1 MGSADPNGR
10 DNWMKEKRIMNDIIE
25 KPKDAFVK
33 YGVVETDPIGSIHVP
48 LGVYEDEKKLKES
61 VKKIPFKERRNLD
74 EGIKNAGNEFE
85 KNGRPEAR
93 KIMIVFI
100 DGKDVST
107 VEELKKV
114 TEPLKKKNVKI
125 IPVVLED
132 NVDKDKLKPL
142 LHDNKKAKKGKDP
155 KKLADEV
162 SEETFNGKRR
172 ECEHNFIY
180 IIMLYHCEFFTDP
193 CFAVECKACVAK
205 PDDSTTCGMQ

>member
-1 MGSADPNGR
+1 
-10 DNWMKEKRIMNDIIE
+10 MNDMIE

-61 VKKIPFKERRNLD
+61 VKKMPFKERRNLD
-74 EGIKNAGNEFE
+74 EGIKNAGNEFK

-142 LHDNKKAKKGKDP
+142 LLDNKKAKKGKDP

-162 SEETFNGKRR
+162 SQETFNGKRR
-172 ECEHNFIY
+172 ECEHNFIH
-180 IIMLYHCEFFTDP
+180 IIILYHCEFFTDP